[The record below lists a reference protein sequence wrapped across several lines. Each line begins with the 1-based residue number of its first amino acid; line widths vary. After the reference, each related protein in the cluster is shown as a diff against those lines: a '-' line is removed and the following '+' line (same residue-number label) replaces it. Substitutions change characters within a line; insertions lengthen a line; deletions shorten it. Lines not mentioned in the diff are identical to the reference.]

1 MKGPSKV
8 HTGTGQAQISVAD
21 SGGYGRLRRSINS
34 LTRCGIV
41 LAAFVAAVLSVSA
54 AQADPIRI
62 LGLGDSLMAGYG
74 LAEEDAFPTRLEA
87 ELRAR
92 GHEVEII
99 NAGVSGD
106 TTAGGRARLAWSLAD
121 DPDAVLVE
129 LGGNDGLRGLPPQE
143 TKANLDAILSELAR
157 HDIPTLFTGMLA
169 PPNLGQEYGAEF
181 QAVFHDLADEH
192 DVVFDP
198 FFLEGVAAME
208 ALNQTDGIHPN
219 RKGVD
224 VIVDR
229 ILPKVE
235 ALIDRV
241 KAKRES

>member
-1 MKGPSKV
+1 MNGPSKV
-8 HTGTGQAQISVAD
+8 HTGTGQTRTSVTD
-21 SGGYGRLRRSINS
+21 NGGYGRLRRSING
-34 LTRCGIV
+34 LKRCAIV
-41 LAAFVAAVLSVSA
+41 LVEFVA
-54 AQADPIRI
+54 
-62 LGLGDSLMAGYG
+62 AGYG

-92 GHEVEII
+92 GHDVEII

-121 DPDAVLVE
+121 NPDAVIVE
-129 LGGNDGLRGLPPQE
+129 LGGNDGLRGLPPEE
-143 TKANLDAILSELAR
+143 TKANLDAILTELAS

-169 PPNLGQEYGAEF
+169 PPNLGKEYGAEF
-181 QAVFHDLADEH
+181 EAVFHDLGKAH

-198 FFLEGVAAME
+198 FFLEGVVAME
-208 ALNQTDGIHPN
+208 ALNQNDGIHPN

-235 ALIDRV
+235 ELIARV

>member
-1 MKGPSKV
+1 MNGPSRV
-8 HTGTGQAQISVAD
+8 HTGTGQTRTSVTD
-21 SGGYGRLRRSINS
+21 IGGYGRLRRSING

-41 LAAFVAAVLSVSA
+41 LVAFVAAVLSASA

-121 DPDAVLVE
+121 NPDAVFVE

-157 HDIPTLFTGMLA
+157 HDIPTMFTGMLA

-181 QAVFHDLADEH
+181 QAVFRDLADQH

-198 FFLEGVAAME
+198 FFLEGVAAIE
-208 ALNQTDGIHPN
+208 ALNQNDGIHPN

-235 ALIDRV
+235 DLIARV
-241 KAKRES
+241 KAGRYS